1 MNIDTPKDIL
11 DLKGQRVNEV
21 KRDEQPLVI
30 HCHRDKRRRAVDPV
44 TGKKG
49 TINRY
54 VRRSVRDVP
63 LFGYPC
69 IIDIQLAQV
78 FISKN
83 ERRMESC
90 KFVDKGYRFTHRL
103 PYDQWPVSPHEHS
116 GRC

>member
-1 MNIDTPKDIL
+1 MRLNWMSNSSSFT
-11 DLKGQRVNEV
+11 
-21 KRDEQPLVI
+21 VI
-30 HCHRDKRRRAVDPV
+30 ETSVDVPRYRQE
-44 TGKKG
+44 G
-49 TINRY
+49 TI
-54 VRRSVRDVP
+54 VRDVP

-90 KFVDKGYRFTHRL
+90 EFVDKGYRFTHRL